1 MYKSSVEA
9 AYFCLWLAGDLILV
23 LFLNPT
29 KLQLFHVNHMMMA
42 FPARRTSD
50 TPELSNWL
58 CWLGY
63 LAILRYF
70 YLSIRYWT
78 WYLSYYL
85 NVSNNSSNVK
95 SKGEHP
101 SFLLKAVWLWR
112 VFFAGDGGLLTGQAY
127 RKDGQSLTLSSSSFN
142 RSIMQTVCNGTLLSE
157 RIQHSCVCECEW
169 VHTNMDRA

>member
-85 NVSNNSSNVK
+85 YVSINSSNVK

-101 SFLLKAVWLWR
+101 SFLLKAVWEKNLSDSDVFCLCVFCRWWR
-112 VFFAGDGGLLTGQAY
+112 FTY
-127 RKDGQSLTLSSSSFN
+127 RPSLQKGRTKFN
-142 RSIMQTVCNGTLLSE
+142 TEQLIL
-157 RIQHSCVCECEW
+157 
-169 VHTNMDRA
+169 